1 MAFIE
6 IMDFIEIMVSMVAIM
21 AMENDSDRLGR
32 VAPHSSVCVYRKKCD
47 CNAFL
52 EMRLQCFFLD
62 EKGRLQCSWSDCAIP
77 AGDGPHL
84 DAPDHP
90 AEIAP
95 ECRRSDDPSPGAVVT
110 LRKPCER
117 SCGTPGGNAW
127 RIRPKTAAE
136 NRLMRRPG
144 NLAGIRR

>member
-1 MAFIE
+1 MDSIFFAAGIRKSFPEKNRSLKKFSRKKSLTWKACSQKQLYRRTIVHPGPMVAMVSMVFQIMEIIVMAIME

-62 EKGRLQCSWSDCAIP
+62 EKGRLQCS
-77 AGDGPHL
+77 
-84 DAPDHP
+84 
-90 AEIAP
+90 
-95 ECRRSDDPSPGAVVT
+95 
-110 LRKPCER
+110 
-117 SCGTPGGNAW
+117 
-127 RIRPKTAAE
+127 
-136 NRLMRRPG
+136 
-144 NLAGIRR
+144 